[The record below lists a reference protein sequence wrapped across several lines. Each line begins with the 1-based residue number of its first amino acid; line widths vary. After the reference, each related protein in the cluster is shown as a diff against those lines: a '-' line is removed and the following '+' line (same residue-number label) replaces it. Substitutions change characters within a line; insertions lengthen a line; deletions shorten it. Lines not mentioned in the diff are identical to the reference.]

1 MWNLRIWRVNY
12 MYFQISSYQ
21 IPQISAFWK
30 AFDIDGDLLILW
42 WQWRQLRRGTA
53 LPKKITGETP
63 FPLLD
68 FPSRERTLDENLL
81 VDEQSTQ
88 FDCHCH
94 PPQLP
99 KNVQEPHPHPETS
112 PI

>member
-1 MWNLRIWRVNY
+1 

-81 VDEQSTQ
+81 VDEQSELSLIAIVI
-88 FDCHCH
+88 
-94 PPQLP
+94 PPSSPRMYRNLTHTP
-99 KNVQEPHPHPETS
+99 KPPPYSQKS
-112 PI
+112 PNIAR